1 MFVGSSGVFVFFF
14 YFIFKNFPNT
24 TDTLKFQFLNFR
36 PNKGRKPVALLE
48 FSCGQHHVLFINLL
62 CPFS

>member
-1 MFVGSSGVFVFFF
+1 MLRKILLLRSSD
-14 YFIFKNFPNT
+14 FIFFKNFPSI
-24 TDTLKFQFLNFR
+24 TDMLNIQLLNFR
-36 PNKGRKPVALLE
+36 PDDGRKLAALLE